1 MGTWLELR
9 EREQSVESSESF
21 AVRWGGGDREELIRI
36 TVWRMDWKVRVDAG
50 PVRTLFSSFRQ

>member
-1 MGTWLELR
+1 M
-9 EREQSVESSESF
+9 ESSEGF

-36 TVWRMDWKVRVDAG
+36 AVWRMDWKVRVDAG